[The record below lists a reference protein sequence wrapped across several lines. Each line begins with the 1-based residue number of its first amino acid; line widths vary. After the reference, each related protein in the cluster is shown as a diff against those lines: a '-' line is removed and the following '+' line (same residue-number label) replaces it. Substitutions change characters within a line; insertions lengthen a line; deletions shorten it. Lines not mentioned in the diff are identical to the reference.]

1 MIKGVIEGFYGNP
14 WTNNQRLKL
23 FQRMN
28 KMDMNSYLY
37 APKDDLKHRAE
48 WRLLYEQNERDVL
61 AKLIKSA
68 SDNKIEFVYAISP
81 GLDIT
86 YSSEGADFKIL
97 VEKLEQVLSLG
108 CRSFAILFDD
118 IDNQMKP
125 IDQKCFSSF
134 AHAQTHVTNSLYQH
148 FKDSVKYFFF
158 CPTEYCTKFSI
169 KASKL
174 DIKNENEFKLES
186 SEYLR
191 TIGSSLDAN
200 IDILW
205 TGPGIVS
212 VEISIEHIKEVI
224 VVLKRKPLIWENFHA
239 NDYDKFRLFLGPL
252 KSRPIELRSYLK
264 GIMTNP
270 NCEFECNFNAIYTL
284 SYWFNWSGSQ
294 IDANESEPQM
304 EDVLLEIKKD
314 FKLIDE
320 NEADLKSCYNP
331 RLALKESIRN
341 WVEMFYHPT
350 QVSDLN
356 KAKVDNNANN
366 SNENEAQTSELNQSL
381 IKEAK
386 SKAMNSFTF
395 AEDSNNTNTQVALI
409 ESNRIDELEL
419 KILCDFF
426 YLPYDYGSYSLFVL
440 YMLNSGLKSA
450 QNEKIK
456 CFEYFKLFK
465 DFVLPKFNSLI
476 DKLELIPNKQ
486 ILHELKE
493 YSRLDELALSLH
505 LSYYFMRLILNSGN
519 LKDLNTSLEFKRTG
533 GLAKEIKRI
542 LSVENLKLSN
552 ESIQFISLH
561 DIKLVEDKIELI
573 KNYESSFNGLFKT
586 SDDLICFEL
595 GSDAKLGLTVTSFIN
610 NSIQEQNF
618 LDISLSIPKLRDKSL
633 ILVNCKDN
641 HEEFLNKDK
650 SLIISLKLVVVVLIS
665 YFKSLNSKGVYL
677 CYDKSLCD
685 LLFQSLGFMEVREF
699 NGNEYLSYDFV

>member
-1 MIKGVIEGFYGNP
+1 
-14 WTNNQRLKL
+14 
-23 FQRMN
+23 
-28 KMDMNSYLY
+28 MNSYLY

-48 WRLLYEQNERDVL
+48 WRLLYEQDERDVL
-61 AKLIKSA
+61 ANLIKSA

-148 FKDSVKYFFF
+148 FKGSVKYFFF

-186 SEYLR
+186 SEYLT
-191 TIGSSLDAN
+191 TIGKNLNTN

-212 VEISIEHIKEVI
+212 VEISVEHIKEVI
-224 VVLKRKPLIWENFHA
+224 AVLQRKPLIWENFHA
-239 NDYDKFRLFLGPL
+239 NDYDKFRMFLGPL

-270 NCEFECNFNAIYTL
+270 NCEFECNFNAVYTL

-294 IDANESEPQM
+294 IGANESEPQM

-314 FKLIDE
+314 FKLTDE
-320 NEADLKSCYNP
+320 NETGMLSCYNP

-341 WVEMFYHPT
+341 WVEIFYHPT

-356 KAKVDNNANN
+356 KAKVDNNNANN
-366 SNENEAQTSELNQSL
+366 SNESEAQTSELNQSL

-386 SKAMNSFTF
+386 SKAINSFTF
-395 AEDSNNTNTQVALI
+395 AEDSNNANTQVALNDA
-409 ESNRIDELEL
+409 NRIDELEL
-419 KILCDFF
+419 KLLCDFF
-426 YLPYDYGSYSLFVL
+426 YLPYDYGTYSLFVL
-440 YMLNSGLKSA
+440 YMLNDAA
-450 QNEKIK
+450 QSEKIK
-456 CFEYFKLFK
+456 YFEYFKIFK

-486 ILHELKE
+486 ILHELKD

-505 LSYYFMRLILNSGN
+505 LSYHFMSLILNSGN
-519 LKDLNTSLEFKRTG
+519 LKDLNTSIEFKRTG

-552 ESIQFISLH
+552 ESIKLIGLH
-561 DIKLVEDKIELI
+561 DIKLVEDKIELNELLN
-573 KNYESSFNGLFKT
+573 NYESSFNSLFKT
-586 SDDLICFEL
+586 NDGLICFEL
-595 GSDAKLGLTVTSFIN
+595 SPSAKLGLTITSFIN
-610 NSIQEQNF
+610 NSIQEQKF
-618 LDISLSIPKLRDKSL
+618 LDISLSIPKLKDRSL
-633 ILVNCKDN
+633 ILINCKDN
-641 HEEFLNKDK
+641 HEEFVNKDK
-650 SLIISLKLVVVVLIS
+650 SLIISLKLVVVVLIA

-677 CYDKSLCD
+677 CYDKSLCG
-685 LLFQSLGFMEVREF
+685 LLFQSLGFMEVNEF
-699 NGNEYLSYDFV
+699 NGNEYLYYDFV